1 MTRFAALLLS
11 LVAAPLLFGAG
22 NIVGTWELVE
32 ATPVPFNTS
41 DPHGI
46 VNHKLYFT
54 ADGRMYIIAPD
65 EKLQPDDMS
74 VAYTFEGNVRTLTLP
89 GGEVHR
95 SEVTMTGDTMRIKTE
110 DGVTFTYKRLSG
122 THAFDKEIEP
132 RSVEILQVPGEDPPK
147 PPKYDSADYSRQ
159 PLAQR
164 IRGVWEV
171 TQYSAVKF
179 QPPAEGFPND
189 KYIITASDVAMIP
202 PTATHIEGQ
211 SHGKYQLNGSTMV
224 VDDGSMWTLSFN
236 RWNRLVL
243 KRPDAELTL
252 RLISKDTST
261 IPALPVRIVLFD
273 PNE

>member
-1 MTRFAALLLS
+1 MRRLAALLS
-11 LVAAPLLFGAG
+11 LLAAPLLFAAG
-22 NIVGTWELVE
+22 NIVGTWELVD

-74 VAYTFEGNVRTLTLP
+74 VSYTFENDVRTLTLP

-95 SEVTMTGDTMRIKTE
+95 SSVVIDGDTMRIKTE
-110 DGVTFTYKRLSG
+110 DGVTFRYKRLNG
-122 THAFDKEIEP
+122 THAFDKELEP
-132 RSVEILQVPGEDPPK
+132 HSVEVLDVPGESPAPA
-147 PPKYDSADYSRQ
+147 PRYDTRDYSKQ
-159 PLAQR
+159 PLGQR

-171 TQYSAVKF
+171 MRYSGVKF
-179 QPPAEGFPND
+179 QPPQEGFPND
-189 KYIITASDVAMIP
+189 KYIITATEVAMIP
-202 PTATHIEGQ
+202 PTSTRIEGE

-224 VDDGSMWTLSFN
+224 VDDGSMWTISFN

-243 KRPDAELTL
+243 KRDDAELTM
-252 RLISKDTST
+252 RLVSKDTST